1 MAEFGLKL
9 DMVSVFAHERES
21 WRFSEWNRLPG
32 NERTLEKVLEI
43 TAGEESGDGY
53 CVLLRVEKSGEEESS
68 ESEYEEGYENS
79 G

>member
-1 MAEFGLKL
+1 MPEFGLKL
-9 DMVSVFAHERES
+9 DLVSVFAHVNNS
-21 WRFSEWNRLPG
+21 WRFSEWKRLPK
-32 NERTLEKVLEI
+32 EEKTLESALEI